1 MRVLVFQQVT
11 IFRMNTQNLAKIALK
26 AMTRN
31 KMRTFLTMLGIII
44 GVASVIVML
53 AIGQGSKKSI
63 QNQISSMGSNMIF
76 VRPNSDM
83 REGVRMDASSMQTLK
98 IADVEAIK
106 KYCPNV
112 SAVSPQVS
120 SGGQVI
126 YGSNNWPTSM
136 QGVNGD
142 YLSIRKLSLKDGRI
156 FNEQEVNSSSK
167 VCVLGQTVV
176 ENLFTNGE
184 SPIGKTIR
192 FNKIPFKVIGVL
204 AEKGENTFG
213 QDQDDIVIAPYTTVQ
228 KRIMAIT
235 WFQSIYT
242 SAASEEVSSK
252 AVDEIS
258 EALRKSH
265 ELKSTEDD
273 DFEVRSQAE
282 LINTFSSI
290 TDMLT
295 ILLAAIA
302 SISLFVGG
310 IGIMNIMFVSVTE
323 RTREIGL
330 RMAIGGRE
338 VDIMLQF
345 LIESV
350 MISFAGGLI
359 GVMFGFIFAYGVSAI
374 FGWPIAITSFSV
386 ILSFAVC
393 LATGVFFGWYP
404 ARKAS
409 YLDPIEALRYE

>member
-1 MRVLVFQQVT
+1 
-11 IFRMNTQNLAKIALK
+11 MNTSNLAKIALK
-26 AMTRN
+26 AMVRN

-83 REGVRMDASSMQTLK
+83 REGVRMDASSMQTLE

-106 KYCPNV
+106 KSCPSV

-126 YGSNNWPTSM
+126 YSSNNWPTSM
-136 QGVNGD
+136 QGVNAD

-156 FNEQEVNSSSK
+156 FNEQELNNSSK

-213 QDQDDIVIAPYTTVQ
+213 QDQDDIIIAPYTTVQ

-235 WFQSIYT
+235 WVQSIFT
-242 SAASEEVSSK
+242 SAVSEEASSK

-265 ELKSTEDD
+265 KLKSTEND

-290 TDMLT
+290 TNMLT

-386 ILSFAVC
+386 ILSFIVC

>member
-1 MRVLVFQQVT
+1 
-11 IFRMNTQNLAKIALK
+11 MNTSNLAKIALK
-26 AMTRN
+26 AMVRN

-63 QNQISSMGSNMIF
+63 QNQISNMGSNMIF

-83 REGVRMDASSMQTLK
+83 REGVRMDASSMQTLE

-106 KYCPNV
+106 KSCPSV
-112 SAVSPQVS
+112 FAVSPQVS

-126 YGSNNWPTSM
+126 YSSNNWPTSM
-136 QGVNGD
+136 QGVNAD

-156 FNEQEVNSSSK
+156 FNEQELNSSSK

-213 QDQDDIVIAPYTTVQ
+213 QDQDDIIIAPYTTVQ

-235 WFQSIYT
+235 WVQSIFA
-242 SAASEEVSSK
+242 SAVSEEASSK

-258 EALRKSH
+258 KALRKSH
-265 ELKSTEDD
+265 KLKSTEND

-290 TDMLT
+290 TNMLT

-359 GVMFGFIFAYGVSAI
+359 GVMFGFIFAYGVSTI

-386 ILSFAVC
+386 ILSFIVC

>member
-1 MRVLVFQQVT
+1 
-11 IFRMNTQNLAKIALK
+11 MNTSNLAKIALK
-26 AMTRN
+26 AMVRN

-76 VRPNSDM
+76 VRPNSNM
-83 REGVRMDASSMQTLK
+83 REGVRMDASSMQTLE
-98 IADVEAIK
+98 ISDVEAIK
-106 KYCPNV
+106 KSCPSV

-126 YGSNNWPTSM
+126 YSSNNWPTSM
-136 QGVNGD
+136 QGVNAD

-156 FNEQEVNSSSK
+156 FNEQELNNSSK

-213 QDQDDIVIAPYTTVQ
+213 QDQDDIIIAPYTTVQ

-235 WFQSIYT
+235 WVQSIFT
-242 SAASEEVSSK
+242 SAVSEEASSK

-265 ELKSTEDD
+265 KLKSTEND

-290 TDMLT
+290 TNMLT

-386 ILSFAVC
+386 ILSFIVC

>member
-1 MRVLVFQQVT
+1 
-11 IFRMNTQNLAKIALK
+11 MNTRNLAKIALK

-98 IADVEAIK
+98 KEDVEAIK

-192 FNKIPFKVIGVL
+192 FNKIPFRVIGVL

-213 QDQDDIVIAPYTTVQ
+213 QDQDDIIIAPYTTVQ

-359 GVMFGFIFAYGVSAI
+359 GVMFGFVFAYGVSAI

>member
-1 MRVLVFQQVT
+1 
-11 IFRMNTQNLAKIALK
+11 MNTSNLAKIALK
-26 AMTRN
+26 AMVRN

-76 VRPNSDM
+76 VRPNSNM
-83 REGVRMDASSMQTLK
+83 REGVRMDASSMQTLE
-98 IADVEAIK
+98 ISDVEAIK
-106 KYCPNV
+106 KSCPSV

-126 YGSNNWPTSM
+126 YSSNNWPTSM
-136 QGVNGD
+136 QGVNAD

-156 FNEQEVNSSSK
+156 FNEQELNNSSK

-213 QDQDDIVIAPYTTVQ
+213 QDQDDIIIAPYTTVQ

-235 WFQSIYT
+235 WVQSIFT
-242 SAASEEVSSK
+242 SAVSEEASSK

-265 ELKSTEDD
+265 KLKSTEND

-290 TDMLT
+290 TNMLT

-386 ILSFAVC
+386 ILSFIVC

-409 YLDPIEALRYE
+409 YLDPIETLRYEKSVN